1 MRLQRHDHPLLHHI
15 IAFPILNGEG
25 GRKEERKN
33 LLFLRGQNTNTR
45 HQHNFGAR
53 KQYQKERKKE
63 KDLGLTTQ
71 YFVSSCDQSWV
82 TRAQSG
88 SCSRVSP
95 QRVGTR
101 EWVVPGGPSSCAS
114 PLSLS
119 SHAPVKNKTTHEIQR
134 LRNPHKSK
142 QARGETKMVPLL
154 RSSSVPRALA
164 PGLPFPSQT
173 GQTVPQSNK
182 TTMVVVRK
190 E

>member
-1 MRLQRHDHPLLHHI
+1 M
-15 IAFPILNGEG
+15 E
-25 GRKEERKN
+25 KEEGRRN
-33 LLFLRGQNTNTR
+33 LLFLRGPDINTTLVQESNI
-45 HQHNFGAR
+45 
-53 KQYQKERKKE
+53 KKKERKKE